1 MMEKKTNESLLID
14 YVGGDGE
21 AFDTL
26 HDRLDVSISSFIK
39 RSVKDRDVWKDL
51 TQALWEKLIINSG
64 SIASK
69 IMDAEAHFEL
79 KPYLFRM
86 AVNLVND
93 HYRLSATKYSM
104 VTNSQAPGGGDLL
117 ASLPDGEQISP
128 DSAVSLREL
137 STCIERRLVM
147 VSEEFRSTFEITRD
161 NILSY
166 AEAAETLNLS
176 IETIKSRVKTVLKK
190 IRPCLEMHHDQ

>member
-1 MMEKKTNESLLID
+1 MEKKTNESLLID
-14 YVGGDGE
+14 YVDGDGK

-26 HDRLDVSISSFIK
+26 YDRFDVSIYSFIK
-39 RSVKDRDVWKDL
+39 RSAKDPDVSAEL

-64 SIASK
+64 SFASK
-69 IMDAEAHFEL
+69 IMDPETHFEL

-86 AVNLVND
+86 AANLVND
-93 HYRLSATKYSM
+93 HYRLSVTKYSLA
-104 VTNSQAPGGGDLL
+104 TNSQTPDGEDLL

-128 DSAVSLREL
+128 ENAGSLQEL
-137 STCIERRLVM
+137 SACIERRLAL
-147 VSEEFRSTFEITRD
+147 VSEEFRSTFELTRD